1 MLVYF
6 NNETLWIK
14 QEVAHILMPQTV
26 FIVILSQRPRQH
38 CINTHLDIY
47 TLHFS
52 VTINILFFIIIH
64 WRREAVM
71 LQLRK
76 INYIHYMLVVMNGNV
91 FKPAQCYHTSIL
103 MHLYL
108 QYIKPFEQKKKSS
121 HIVAGK
127 WDHLKPDLGKIG
139 TALCCACIDLTTI
152 EEGKTAGLDTWPSST
167 IVFYIYI
174 YYSSS
179 ELIT

>member
-1 MLVYF
+1 
-6 NNETLWIK
+6 
-14 QEVAHILMPQTV
+14 
-26 FIVILSQRPRQH
+26 
-38 CINTHLDIY
+38 
-47 TLHFS
+47 
-52 VTINILFFIIIH
+52 
-64 WRREAVM
+64 
-71 LQLRK
+71 
-76 INYIHYMLVVMNGNV
+76 MLVVMNGNV

>member
-1 MLVYF
+1 M
-6 NNETLWIK
+6 
-14 QEVAHILMPQTV
+14 AQTV

-71 LQLRK
+71 LQLIK
-76 INYIHYMLVVMNGNV
+76 KHIHYYILVVMYGNV

-103 MHLYL
+103 MHIYL
-108 QYIKPFEQKKKSS
+108 QDIKPFEQKKKSS

-127 WDHLKPDLGKIG
+127 WDHLKPDHGKIG
-139 TALCCACIDLTTI
+139 TSLCCECTELTTI
-152 EEGKTAGLDTWPSST
+152 EESKTAGLDTWPSST
-167 IVFYIYI
+167 MVFFKIYLLL
-174 YYSSS
+174 YYSLQAKQT
-179 ELIT
+179 LIEVVFSQKK